1 MGIGPFSQPA
11 WRRQGRERVCLP
23 SSSKREMPW
32 SGGRESGQEA
42 HSSSHPALLSSK
54 PGVGSECWRL
64 RANEVVSNRRR

>member
-1 MGIGPFSQPA
+1 M
-11 WRRQGRERVCLP
+11 CLP